1 MYDKEKL
8 FNFCF
13 YGCIAAIVAI
23 IYFSVVAAQNSG
35 AQYYLALLIIPFLAA
50 LTLFFRLAYKKEKTI
65 NFVKREWGKK
75 QKRKRDFKRIPEL
88 HKILAEIEKDKF
100 HIDNQTWQDLTMD
113 EVYELLDRTLS
124 KPGEFMLYHI
134 LRTPS
139 FDEKEIRKRSK
150 TIEVFREKKQL
161 REELQFLLYTLGR
174 EKGNGVI
181 SMLWGEEMKIP
192 TGSMIFYVMS
202 IFAVLSIASI
212 FVVGVGTGVLMIGTM
227 FLCNLLLHGLAKKT
241 INSDLNSIGKIG
253 DFIRT
258 AQKIK
263 LVNEPE
269 LEAEINSLKKSYER
283 CGYISKRT
291 PSLGRI
297 EGVDMF
303 ADYINIFFLAEE
315 ISFFSVAKGINKYR
329 EELKNIYRIIGKI
342 DAYISLASYRDEI
355 KDFVEP
361 EFVTSGSEL
370 EIVDGKHPLIEAA
383 VANTIKLERGGIV
396 LTGSNMSGKSTFLR
410 MLGVNALLA
419 QTISMCLAKSYKASL
434 LKVLTS
440 ISPSDNIMGGKSYYL
455 GEAEALLRIIKT
467 TEDMVPSLC
476 MIDEIFRGTNPIER
490 VSAAAE
496 ILDYLPDHN
505 AMTIAATHDIE
516 LTEMVKNHY
525 ECYYFTE
532 DVGENGLIF
541 DYKIRKGISR
551 TRNAIKV
558 LKFIGYPEEI
568 IERANNRIKD

>member
-1 MYDKEKL
+1 LYEKEKL
-8 FNFCF
+8 FNYCF
-13 YGCIAAIVAI
+13 YGSIAAIVFI
-23 IYFSVVAAQNSG
+23 TYFSIVAAQNSG
-35 AQYYLALLIIPFLAA
+35 AQYYLILLFIPFLIA
-50 LTLFFRLAYKKEKTI
+50 LAIFFRFAHKKEKTI

-75 QKRKRDFKRIPEL
+75 QVRKRDFKKIPEL
-88 HKILAEIEKDKF
+88 HKIMANLEKDKF
-100 HIDNQTWQDLTMD
+100 CIDDQTWQDLTMD
-113 EVYELLDRTLS
+113 QVFELLDRTLS
-124 KPGEFMLYHI
+124 KPGEFMLYRM

-139 FDEKEIRKRSK
+139 FDEDEIKKRSK
-150 TIEVFREKKQL
+150 LIESFRERKEL
-161 REELQFLLYTLGR
+161 REQLQFHLYKLGR
-174 EKGNGVI
+174 EKSNGVI
-181 SMLWGEEMKIP
+181 SMLWGDEMKIP
-192 TGSMIFYVMS
+192 TGSIIFYVMG
-202 IFAVLSIASI
+202 ILAALSIVSI
-212 FVVGVGTGVLMIGTM
+212 FVLGVGTGALMIATM
-227 FLCNLLLHGLAKKT
+227 FFCNLILHGLAKKT

-253 DFIRT
+253 DFIKT

-263 LVNEPE
+263 LVDAPE
-269 LEAEINSLKKSYER
+269 IEYKIQSLRKSYDV
-283 CGYISKRT
+283 CGYISRRT

-297 EGVDMF
+297 EGVDML
-303 ADYINIFFLAEE
+303 ADYLNIFFLAEE
-315 ISFFSVAKGINKYR
+315 ISFFSVAKGINKHR
-329 EELKNIYRIIGKI
+329 KDLKNIYTIIGEI

-355 KDFVEP
+355 KEYVEP
-361 EFVTSGSEL
+361 EFVKSGSEL
-370 EIVDGKHPLIEAA
+370 EIIDGRHPLLEKA
-383 VANTIKLERGGIV
+383 VPNTVKLQRGGII

-419 QTISMCLAKSYKASL
+419 QTISTCLAKSYKASL

-516 LTEMVKNHY
+516 LTGMVKNHY

-541 DYKIRKGISR
+541 DYKIRKGVSK

-558 LKFIGYPEEI
+558 LKFIGYPDEI
-568 IERANNRIKD
+568 IDKANNRIKD